1 MPTAPLPN
9 QLVATATTQVG
20 VKETKGNRGPKI
32 KEYLNIVGLGEG
44 YAWCAGFV
52 CWCVAKTS
60 QAANVV
66 VKLQFSAGVLAM
78 WNKNKELRVA
88 DPLPGDIFI
97 MKFSNGL
104 GHTGIVTG
112 VTATEIN
119 TIEGNTND
127 GGSREGDGVYKRKRL
142 RKTIHGY
149 LRPFLLL
156 LLPFFGMAQLN
167 TKDTLI
173 NSRWVRMSIPTNY
186 NQVDSLPMIV
196 FFPGRGE
203 VGTGLISDTSKISV
217 GGPHGFI
224 KQGWNGHVVL
234 AKDTIRPL
242 ILTVQVSDWQ
252 GPSSIV
258 PIFEA
263 IQRRFTKVSSI
274 HFTGLSMGSWSGGG
288 VIMYRRTSSDTLRPR
303 QVKSMVSVKGVH
315 FGDTA
320 GYIVGVAEPHPQRFR
335 TWANRGGKYLII
347 ESSGDLVRGGR
358 ELATNI
364 GNGATYVLSDI
375 GSAGHGAFN
384 WFYGGGGRQPST
396 IPVGGAQQTI
406 YQWMMRQG
414 DTTVPGSTPPP
425 APLQVSIVASADTI
439 TLPTDSVTLTAYPAT
454 GYNYSWKQVSGPTM
468 VVPLP
473 LTSTVKLTG
482 LQPGRYTFEVTLS
495 QAAQAATRQININ
508 VLPSPSYTIL
518 GTYLLIQ
525 YPGGA
530 IELKKQ

>member
-9 QLVATATTQVG
+9 QLVATATTQLG

-52 CWCVAKTS
+52 CWCVAKTA

-112 VTATEIN
+112 VTSTEIN

-156 LLPFFGMAQLN
+156 LLPFFGMAQLS

-203 VGTGLISDTSKISV
+203 VGTGLITDTAKISV

-242 ILTVQVSDWQ
+242 IITIQGSDWQ
-252 GPSSIV
+252 SPTSLFLILDRV
-258 PIFEA
+258 
-263 IQRRFTKVSSI
+263 QVRFPKANYI
-274 HFTGLSMGSWSGGG
+274 HLTGLSLGSWSAGGFVTIQPTAG
-288 VIMYRRTSSDTLRPR
+288 DLSRMRKY
-303 QVKSMVSVKGVH
+303 KSLVTIKGVQ
-315 FGDTA
+315 FGDASGATPPFP
-320 GYIVGVAEPHPQRFR
+320 ERFGFF
-335 TWANRGGKYLII
+335 AQVGGKLLAI
-347 ESSGDLVRGGR
+347 ESGLDYRHGDKVAAAMGSSGEYLR
-358 ELATNI
+358 T
-364 GNGATYVLSDI
+364 DI

-384 WFYGGGGRQPST
+384 WFYGGGGRQPSI
-396 IPVGGAQQTI
+396 IPIGGTQQNI

-425 APLQVSIVASADTI
+425 APLQVSIIASADTI

-454 GYNYSWKQVSGPTM
+454 GYNYSWSQVSGPTM

-473 LTSTVKLTG
+473 ITSTVKLTG
-482 LQPGRYTFEVTLS
+482 LQPGRYTFEVTVS

-525 YPGGA
+525 YPNGA